1 MRYLLRQYVM
11 CLSALFLT
19 PFVFNGMTV
28 QNGISGYLF
37 AALLFMLGLLIL
49 KPILQIIAL
58 PISLITFGFFPIIIT
73 MVILFTVSLLDRG
86 FSIHS
91 FLFPGFSFLFISLPQ
106 FPVNLFLSY
115 VLISVTIQ
123 LIYKLFQYI
132 FDL

>member
-1 MRYLLRQYVM
+1 M
-11 CLSALFLT
+11 CLSALFFT
-19 PFVFNGMTV
+19 PFVFNGLTV
-28 QNGISGYLF
+28 QNGVSGYLF
-37 AALLFMLGLLIL
+37 AALIFMLGLLIL
-49 KPILQIIAL
+49 RPILQIVAL
-58 PISLITFGFFPIIIT
+58 PISFITFGFFPIIIT
-73 MVILFTVSLLDRG
+73 MAILFITTLLDRG

-91 FLFPGFSFLFISLPQ
+91 FFFPGFSFLFISIPQ